1 MCYKRD
7 VETIPC
13 NTASFFRVKLPKTT
27 VILLAKVLWNI
38 RTRTSLFNQ
47 FLEAKYCT
55 RTHPVGNKWRSG
67 QSHMWKMMME
77 VKKYYYHHILWKIA
91 KGNCSVWWD
100 NWTRKGPL
108 CNLLNH
114 QQSSKNIKISDYIET
129 EIWNMPKLM
138 DTIPSH
144 IAKHIQGIKI
154 HEAHKDVQVWTLE
167 DTGKFTYI

>member
-1 MCYKRD
+1 MLRLYPA
-7 VETIPC
+7 IPRLF
-13 NTASFFRVKLPKTT
+13 SVVKLPKAT
-27 VILLAKVLWNI
+27 VILLAK
-38 RTRTSLFNQ
+38 
-47 FLEAKYCT
+47 
-55 RTHPVGNKWRSG
+55 
-67 QSHMWKMMME
+67 
-77 VKKYYYHHILWKIA
+77 
-91 KGNCSVWWD
+91 GNCSFWWD

-154 HEAHKDVQVWTLE
+154 HEAHKDVPVWTLE
-167 DTGKFTYI
+167 DTGKFTCKSAWRSLRKFKTISLTSMKSWHPKLSFKVSFLFYECYQIVYLLMINLLVQNTWLV